1 MSSGNKGNPSK
12 EEKVVSRRKFFK
24 TAGKATSGVAAGLLC
39 LHELAS
45 VANAKRPQSDNGDL
59 PQAGYELRFD
69 ASRCAGCALCET
81 ICAQFHEGDA
91 GPTNRNRFTYHPIIE
106 DIGISTLSANAPGR
120 PQPLVAVQFA
130 DMSTNEFCRQCIS
143 PECMDVCPEEANAI
157 YVDEKTGARVVD
169 ASICIGC
176 GNCEEACQFGMIKV
190 NSETETAYK
199 CDFCGG
205 APQCVSWCPTKAITF
220 HKL

>member
-1 MSSGNKGNPSK
+1 MSSGNLENPPK
-12 EEKVVSRRKFFK
+12 DKNAVSRRKFFK
-24 TAGKATSGVAAGLLC
+24 TAGKVTSGVAAGLFC
-39 LHELAS
+39 LHELSS
-45 VANAKRPQSDNGDL
+45 VAAAKRPQTETCDL
-59 PQAGYELRFD
+59 PQARFELRFNTKL
-69 ASRCAGCALCET
+69 CAGCALCAT

-91 GPTNRNRFTYHPIIE
+91 GPTHRNRFTFHPLIE

-120 PQPLVAVQFA
+120 PQPLVSAQFA

-169 ASICIGC
+169 ASKCIGC

-190 NSETETAYK
+190 NSETEIAYK
-199 CDFCGG
+199 CDFCSGD
-205 APQCVSWCPTKAITF
+205 PQCVSWCPTKAITF
-220 HKL
+220 HKR